1 MAKKVRTKTS
11 DLNLFERL
19 LRHVK
24 DFFYGISVSISQKRR
39 KKVKKNAVKSRKRIE
54 VIFCISIITFP
65 IIQWLIIDVGLNV
78 SNLAMPFKYYNY
90 EKKAFEFLPINDMF
104 RNFRNVLTDIFSGA
118 NGIPIMFRNSIIVYL
133 MGLIILT
140 PCGWFLAYL
149 FAKRLP
155 GTGFMHVI
163 FSLPSAISGLVI
175 LLAVRIL
182 LERTLPA
189 WMDTIFGIS
198 DFPNLLGEKKYMF
211 PTILVYMAWSSLGG
225 ANILTV
231 SQMSRVPKD
240 MFEYGRLEG
249 ISMWQEFKYLM
260 LPNIWGLI
268 SVNSMG
274 FLIGWLS
281 ATTPA
286 YELYGEYAD
295 ISVQTINYYMFVMV
309 TGSSKASPVYYGY
322 TTAYSLLVSLITI
335 PSMLFGRK
343 ILTKVD
349 PGAEY

>member
-1 MAKKVRTKTS
+1 MAKKIRTS
-11 DLNLFERL
+11 DLSLFQRI
-19 LRHVK
+19 LRPVK
-24 DFFYGISVSISQKRR
+24 DFFYGISVSVSQKRH
-39 KKVKKNAVKSRKRIE
+39 KKVNKEALKSRKTVEIL
-54 VIFCISIITFP
+54 FCIGILVFP

-78 SNLAMPFKYYNY
+78 SNITMPFRYYDY
-90 EKKAFEFLPINDMF
+90 DKRAFMFLPANDLF
-104 RNFRNVLTDIFSGA
+104 RNFRNVLKDIFSGA

-133 MGLIILT
+133 MGLIVLT
-140 PCGWFLAYL
+140 PCSWFLAYL
-149 FAKRLP
+149 FSKRLP
-155 GTGFMHVI
+155 GTNFMHVI

-175 LLAVRIL
+175 LLTVRIL
-182 LERTLPA
+182 LERTLPS
-189 WMDTIFGIS
+189 WMNTIFKIG

-211 PTILVYMAWSSLGG
+211 PTILAYMAWSSLGG

-260 LPNIWGLI
+260 LPSIWGLV
-268 SVNSMG
+268 SVNSMS
-274 FLIGWLS
+274 FLIGWLNAS
-281 ATTPA
+281 TPA
-286 YELYGEYAD
+286 YELYGESAD
-295 ISVQTINYYMFVMV
+295 VSVQTINYYMFVMV

-322 TTAYSLLVSLITI
+322 TTAYSMLVSLISI
-335 PSMLFGRK
+335 PCTLLGRK